1 MNRLNI
7 ILAVALIGVT
17 SVAQA
22 GGPGRGQHG
31 GNSFQSGSSFQDWAR
46 VTNVQPQYQRVNVPQ
61 QQCTTE
67 IVYDQ
72 HGAYRS
78 DNRSLGGVVIGGLAG
93 GILGNQVGGGSG
105 KTAATAAGAVV
116 GAIVGDRISN
126 DGYRGGHQQVVRGR
140 EVQRCY
146 TVDQWENRLTG
157 YDVTYEYNGR
167 RYTRVMQ
174 QHPGNRVR
182 VNVSVSPA

>member
-1 MNRLNI
+1 MTRLNI
-7 ILAVALIGVT
+7 ILAVSLIAVAAA
-17 SVAQA
+17 AQA
-22 GGPGRGQHG
+22 GGPGRGQQY
-31 GNSFQSGSSFQDWAR
+31 GNSLQNSNSFQDWAR
-46 VTNVQPQYQRVNVPQ
+46 VTNVRPAYQRVNVPQ
-61 QQCTTE
+61 QQCTNE
-67 IVYDQ
+67 VVYDQ
-72 HGAYRS
+72 QDSYRS

-93 GILGNQVGGGSG
+93 GLLGNQVGGGSG

-126 DGYRGGHQQVVRGR
+126 NGYRGGQQVARGR

-146 TVDQWENRLTG
+146 TVDQWEDRLSG

-167 RYTRVMQ
+167 RYTQLMQ

-182 VNVSVSPA
+182 VNVSVSPV

>member
-7 ILAVALIGVT
+7 VLAVALVGVV
-17 SVAQA
+17 SAAQA
-22 GGPGRGQHG
+22 GGPGRGYYDD
-31 GNSFQSGSSFQDWAR
+31 NSFQGGSSFQDWAR
-46 VTNVQPQYQRVNVPQ
+46 VTNVQPHYQRVNRPQ
-61 QQCTTE
+61 QQCTNE
-67 IVYDQ
+67 VIYDQ
-72 HGAYRS
+72 QGGYRA

-93 GILGNQVGGGSG
+93 GLLGNQVGGGSG

-126 DGYRGGHQQVVRGR
+126 DGYRGGQQGARGR

-146 TVDQWENRLTG
+146 TVDQWENRLSG
-157 YDVTYEYNGR
+157 YEVTYEYKGR
-167 RYTRVMQ
+167 RYTQLMQ